1 MANDLMNRQND
12 LMDFG
17 AGRFFNRLARSFF
30 ADGFQAPEFD
40 DTMRTD
46 IKESDQAYVAT
57 IDLPG
62 VDKKNLQIDYQ
73 NDILTVSA
81 KSEQKTDERDENDQL
96 VHRERHYGQFSRQY
110 QLPNV
115 DQAKITAK
123 YSAGVL
129 TITLPKSAA
138 ATKHQIEIQ

>member
-1 MANDLMNRQND
+1 MANDLMNRHND

-17 AGRFFNRLARSFF
+17 AGRFFNRLAHSFF
-30 ADGFQAPEFD
+30 DDDFSDLTFN

-46 IKESDQAYVAT
+46 IKESDQAYTAT

-62 VDKKNLQIDYQ
+62 VDKKDLKIDYQ
-73 NDILTVSA
+73 NNILTVSA
-81 KSEQKTDERDENDQL
+81 KNEQNTDERDENDQL
-96 VHRERHYGQFSRQY
+96 VHRERRYGQFSRQY

-115 DQAKITAK
+115 DQDKITAK
-123 YSAGVL
+123 YNDGVL
-129 TITLPKSAA
+129 TITLPKSAE

>member
-17 AGRFFNRLARSFF
+17 AGRFFNRLAHGFF
-30 ADGFQAPEFD
+30 DDGFQDPDFSDA
-40 DTMRTD
+40 MRTD
-46 IKESDQAYVAT
+46 IKENDKAYTAT

-62 VDKKNLQIDYQ
+62 IDKKNLQIDYQ

-81 KSEQKTDERDENDQL
+81 KNEKKTDERDENDQL
-96 VHRERHYGQFSRQY
+96 VHRERRYGQFSRQY
-110 QLPNV
+110 QLPGV
-115 DQAKITAK
+115 AQDKITAK
-123 YSAGVL
+123 YNDGVL
-129 TITLPKSAA
+129 TITLPKSAE

>member
-1 MANDLMNRQND
+1 MANDLTNRQND
-12 LMDFG
+12 LMDLG
-17 AGRFFNRLARSFF
+17 TGRFFNRLAHSFF
-30 ADGFQAPEFD
+30 DDAFQFPEFD

-46 IKESDQAYVAT
+46 IKESDQAYHAT

-62 VDKKNLQIDYQ
+62 IDKKNLQIDYQ
-73 NDILTVSA
+73 NDVLTVSA
-81 KSEQKTDERDENDQL
+81 KNEQNTDERDKNDQL
-96 VHRERHYGQFSRQY
+96 VRRERHYGQFSRQY

-123 YSAGVL
+123 YDDGVL
-129 TITLPKSAA
+129 KITLPKSAN